1 LKLRVWNVINPPGP
15 GIEYEV
21 ASLEEGAR
29 LINRL
34 AKAQLKQSWI
44 ESNAFGL
51 DVFNESD
58 GEWET
63 WYDDEGED
71 IDKLCDELWESAE

>member
-1 LKLRVWNVINPPGP
+1 MKFRVWNIINPPGP

-21 ASLEEGAR
+21 ASPEEGAR
-29 LINRL
+29 LINQL

-51 DVFNESD
+51 DFFNEAD
-58 GEWET
+58 GDWET
-63 WYDDEGED
+63 WYNEDGDDVD
-71 IDKLCDELWESAE
+71 ALCDEFWEAS